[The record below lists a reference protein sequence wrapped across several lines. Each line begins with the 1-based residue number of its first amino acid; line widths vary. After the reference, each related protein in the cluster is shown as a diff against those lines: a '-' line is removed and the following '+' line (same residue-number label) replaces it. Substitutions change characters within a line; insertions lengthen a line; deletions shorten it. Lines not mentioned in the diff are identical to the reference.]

1 VGEWESGRVGEWES
15 GRVGEWE
22 SGRVRRERKS
32 ERKREKARERE
43 IQVKSR
49 VESSQVKSSQVK
61 SSQVKSKVKFSFCMV
76 YVRDGCFLC
85 RKNYFNIMDEQ
96 CGVYSMGERTYK

>member
-1 VGEWESGRVGEWES
+1 VGEWESET
-15 GRVGEWE
+15 
-22 SGRVRRERKS
+22 REK
-32 ERKREKARERE
+32 KREKARERE

-49 VESSQVKSSQVK
+49 VKSSRVK